1 MNSTDPIDRG
11 RRNPYCSRCGD
22 ERGGPY
28 GHETNECTWR
38 RKQADDDDL
47 STQREIEP

>member
-1 MNSTDPIDRG
+1 MTDTG

-28 GHETNECTWR
+28 GHETSECTWTPEPTNEQQNR
-38 RKQADDDDL
+38 RP
-47 STQREIEP
+47 R